1 MQLPPSC
8 ISRATVIAAK
18 LEAEVSSRVQNRS
31 AKRDLLVKLSD
42 QEQEAQEN
50 MPVSPESFYLGR
62 VEASEDLISAYRD
75 LFLNLK
81 FATHDDNPAKSFQFL
96 KHARSIAKELIIRYG
111 VYDKYYL
118 FFSSSVIQF
127 CFCSF
132 HSLSSILFLLNV
144 FEV

>member
-31 AKRDLLVKLSD
+31 AKRELLVKLSD

-50 MPVSPESFYLGR
+50 MPVSPESLYLGR

-111 VYDKYYL
+111 VCDKYYL

-132 HSLSSILFLLNV
+132 HSFSVVSYFY
-144 FEV
+144 